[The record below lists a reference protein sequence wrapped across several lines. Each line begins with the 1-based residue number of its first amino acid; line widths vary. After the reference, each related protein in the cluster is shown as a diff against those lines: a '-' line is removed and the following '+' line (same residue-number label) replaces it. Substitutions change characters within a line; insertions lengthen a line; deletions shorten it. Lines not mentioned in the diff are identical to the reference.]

1 MIRWFIITLIVIAA
15 VIYLFDKSGII
26 SVDYESYQENTT
38 SLKDTGKIIKGL
50 EEMKKKRE
58 ADIKESEQNY

>member
-15 VIYLFDKSGII
+15 IFYFFDKSGII
-26 SVDYESYQENTT
+26 SIDYESYQENST

-50 EEMKKKRE
+50 EDMKKKRE
-58 ADIKESEQNY
+58 TDLKESHR